1 MSASARPSVCDRLCT
16 CGLVRGLGMQVNM
29 FSWVVPVPVASRQ
42 LVFWAELL
50 LGCLPLFVGGHMMQ
64 WLTEQAIS
72 VLGGALASARMFVAS
87 LAHVDC
93 SSISRQLVF

>member
-1 MSASARPSVCDRLCT
+1 
-16 CGLVRGLGMQVNM
+16 
-29 FSWVVPVPVASRQ
+29 
-42 LVFWAELL
+42 
-50 LGCLPLFVGGHMMQ
+50 MQ

-93 SSISRQLVF
+93 SWNSRQLVFCEERCASARDTCLCLWPVVHVSHGAMVN